1 MSVEMAQN
9 GNRSAITDN
18 VINARLKQI
27 QAELQGPDAEDQSI
41 VLFAALVGALVL
53 ARGAQSEA
61 LRGKILDVTRTSLK
75 ASGKSA

>member
-41 VLFAALVGALVL
+41 VLFAAFELPP
-53 ARGAQSEA
+53 
-61 LRGKILDVTRTSLK
+61 
-75 ASGKSA
+75 KSWTD

>member
-1 MSVEMAQN
+1 ME
-9 GNRSAITDN
+9 
-18 VINARLKQI
+18 RL
-27 QAELQGPDAEDQSI
+27 QSI